1 MTELSG
7 AMYAELPEPV
17 VTPAAAFEHIVAG
30 TIELVPIEQLA
41 GRVSTAMIV
50 PYPPG
55 IPVIM
60 PGERF
65 PTDDSALLRYLATS
79 QTLTHQFP
87 AFETEIHGIE
97 VQPDGTYRLPIL
109 VADVDKQA
117 RGRSSTRDD
126 GLVLG
131 TAHQYPR

>member
-1 MTELSG
+1 MG
-7 AMYAELPEPV
+7 ARGLDPR
-17 VTPAAAFEHIVAG
+17 TPIPDQGDDAAC
-30 TIELVPIEQLA
+30 ELVSLWVDA
-41 GRVSTAMIV
+41 FNRVSTAMIV

-65 PTDDSALLRYLATS
+65 PADDSALLRYLTTS
-79 QTLTHQFP
+79 QTLDRQFP
-87 AFETEIHGIE
+87 AFETEIHGIQ
-97 VQPDGTYRLPIL
+97 VQADGSYLLPTL
-109 VADVDKQA
+109 AADTDKQA
-117 RGRSSTRDD
+117 RERRERSSTRDD